1 MGPYSPRLTERKH
14 VTIIQP
20 THQSATVGHHCVS
33 PVSYE
38 SRTSLLRWN
47 DYLTGRTCTLKIADS
62 DAASPVSAL
71 AAKYLT
77 SVDPISLADNGMI
90 LPESVA
96 SLLDIQDVVHS
107 ITDDGRLSTIVP
119 GTIFRSGAREL
130 SPQDVLP
137 TTSARVRDSEV
148 DLIDLTIDRS
158 ETGYPRNWA
167 GFNRRRWERHADEFL
182 SFAESSAQ
190 GLGEPYGD
198 DVLALDSHD
207 ARVAFLKMIA
217 KAIWDSPF
225 ENYSRFTGRRL
236 RYKTGDEAL
245 ISIIEG
251 RGAICSE
258 KVQALKFVTDRFG
271 FDSHYVFA
279 GPDVPGPIP
288 LDPLRHV
295 LETFDFREA
304 GPAMRYWQHMALE
317 FQVDGEHVLVD
328 ATNGNIPFMFI
339 RGPEVA
345 QILDAGQPRAV
356 PIQMGTYPEDFYYH
370 RAPRDLALD
379 LCYAME
385 HFIPEIDLV
394 QVFDNELGLAIT
406 PEFLV
411 SPLPYPSDA
420 EFDALVEMYER
431 LAEPSGLA
439 FDADAEWRL
448 DGPVGSQFREV
459 EPAAAELV
467 LDSYEHLLDRYG
479 QFEDNR
485 HEMGLAIIRLRASQ

>member
-1 MGPYSPRLTERKH
+1 M
-14 VTIIQP
+14 
-20 THQSATVGHHCVS
+20 S
-33 PVSYE
+33 PVAHDN
-38 SRTSLLRWN
+38 RTTLLRWN
-47 DYLTGRTCTLKIADS
+47 DYLTGRTCTLKISDS

-71 AAKYLT
+71 VAKYLT
-77 SVDPISLADNGMI
+77 DVDPIRLADDGMI
-90 LPESVA
+90 LLKSVV

-107 ITDDGRLSTIVP
+107 ITDEGRLSTIVP
-119 GTIFRSGAREL
+119 GTVFRSGAREL

-137 TTSARVRDSEV
+137 TTSATVRDSEV

-167 GFNRRRWERHADEFL
+167 GFNRRRWQRHADDFL
-182 SFAESSAQ
+182 SFVERSVQ
-190 GLGEPYGD
+190 GTGEPHGD
-198 DVLALDSHD
+198 DVLALDGHD
-207 ARVAFLKMIA
+207 ARIAFLKRIA
-217 KAIWDSPF
+217 MTIWDSPF

-258 KVQALKFVTDRFG
+258 KVQALKFVTDRYG
-271 FDSHYVFA
+271 FESRYVFA
-279 GPDVPGPIP
+279 GPDAPGPIP
-288 LDPLRHV
+288 LDQLRHV
-295 LETFDFREA
+295 LDTFDFRGA
-304 GPAMRYWQHMALE
+304 GQAMRYWQHMALE
-317 FQVDGEHVLVD
+317 FLVDGEHVMVD

-339 RGPEVA
+339 RGPEVS
-345 QILDAGQPRAV
+345 QILNAEHPRA
-356 PIQMGTYPEDFYYH
+356 INLQMGTYPEEFYYH

-411 SPLPYPSDA
+411 SPLPYASDA
-420 EFDALVEMYER
+420 EFEALIEMYEH
-431 LAEPSGLA
+431 LAQPGGLS

-448 DGPVGSQFREV
+448 EGPVGSQFREA
-459 EPAAAELV
+459 EPIASELV
-467 LDSYEHLLDRYG
+467 LESYEHLLDRYN

-485 HEMGLAIIRLRASQ
+485 HEMGLAVIRLSASQ